1 VHDVSFAIRLPCRP
15 SGASRG
21 DRSQAR
27 HGPRCSRT
35 GAWMR
40 GLPCKPPGASRRDR
54 GHRLSL
60 AAVFPSAVAIA
71 LAVSAALAAD
81 PAAEPVL
88 EGCLVS
94 LIEEVKVPAREAGV
108 IVQLAI
114 REGAAVT
121 EGEVLARIDDD
132 QPQMEKRRA
141 QAEHDQTLAK
151 AESDVD
157 VRYSQKA
164 QGVAEMAFRKAEDSH
179 VRIPGSVT
187 EVERERLKLEW
198 EKTGLQIEQAEL
210 ERRLA
215 ALDATSKGVEVEAAE
230 KAIERRVIRSPLTGE
245 VEEVFP
251 HTGEWLQPGDPLAR
265 VIRTDRLKVEGFV
278 DATRFNPADVRDRP
292 VTVEARLAGDRSERF
307 QGRIVNVRPRMES
320 GSYRVVAEVD
330 NRQEEGEWL
339 LRTGQFVTMAIHS
352 GQPPLPP
359 AERKRPVE

>member
-1 VHDVSFAIRLPCRP
+1 MRDGSFAGSRSASTRSHRRLAP
-15 SGASRG
+15 SFVVLLSACCIVGWA
-21 DRSQAR
+21 
-27 HGPRCSRT
+27 
-35 GAWMR
+35 
-40 GLPCKPPGASRRDR
+40 LP
-54 GHRLSL
+54 
-60 AAVFPSAVAIA
+60 AVAFQPQA
-71 LAVSAALAAD
+71 GR
-81 PAAEPVL
+81 AEPVL

-108 IVQLAI
+108 IVELAI

-164 QGVAEMAFRKAEDSH
+164 KGVAEMTFKKAEDSH
-179 VRIPGSVT
+179 LRIPGSVT

-230 KAIERRVIRSPLTGE
+230 KAIERRVIRSPITGE

-251 HTGEWLQPGDPLAR
+251 HQGEWLQPGDPLAR

-292 VTVEARLAGDRSERF
+292 VAVEARLAGGRSELF

-330 NRQEEGEWL
+330 NRQEDGEWL
-339 LRTGQFVTMAIHS
+339 LRTGQFVTMTVHS

-359 AERKRPVE
+359 AERKRSTE